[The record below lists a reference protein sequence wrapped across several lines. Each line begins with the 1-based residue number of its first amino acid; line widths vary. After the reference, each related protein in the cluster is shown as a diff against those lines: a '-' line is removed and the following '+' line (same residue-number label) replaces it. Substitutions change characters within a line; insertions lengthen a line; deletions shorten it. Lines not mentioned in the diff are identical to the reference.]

1 VRTGRSY
8 RTEIGVD
15 TIQAKLRV
23 NLAQGEFEVAGSE
36 SFVREYAERIE
47 ALLERLAGTTTPIA
61 APAPEPNHGHRDQDA
76 DSLGEF
82 GAFIQRLP
90 STATEV
96 DTMLAA
102 GYFSQATSSDD
113 TFATAEANKRL
124 LEQGIKLGNPSQ
136 CVRQSLVAKR
146 VFLVARGRFRVS
158 QHGRVHLRQLL
169 GPLVPD

>member
-1 VRTGRSY
+1 
-8 RTEIGVD
+8 
-15 TIQAKLRV
+15 
-23 NLAQGEFEVAGSE
+23 
-36 SFVREYAERIE
+36 
-47 ALLERLAGTTTPIA
+47 
-61 APAPEPNHGHRDQDA
+61 
-76 DSLGEF
+76 
-82 GAFIQRLP
+82 
-90 STATEV
+90 
-96 DTMLAA
+96 MLAA
-102 GYFSQATSSDD
+102 GYFAQATSSDD

>member
-1 VRTGRSY
+1 VRTGPTY
-8 RTEIGVD
+8 RAEIGVD
-15 TIQAKLRV
+15 TIQTKLRV
-23 NLAQGEFEVAGSE
+23 NLAQREFEVAGSE

-47 ALLERLAGTTTPIA
+47 ALLERLSGGTMPSA
-61 APAPEPNHGHRDQDA
+61 MPQADPGQRDQEA
-76 DSLGEF
+76 EPLGEF
-82 GAFIQRLP
+82 GSFIQRLP
-90 STATEV
+90 GTATEV

-102 GYFSQATSSDD
+102 GYFAQAASSDD
-113 TFATAEANKRL
+113 AFATAEANKRL

-158 QHGRVHLRQLL
+158 QHGRTHLRQLL

>member
-1 VRTGRSY
+1 
-8 RTEIGVD
+8 VD
-15 TIQAKLRV
+15 TIQTKLRV
-23 NLAQGEFEVAGSE
+23 NLAQREFEVAGSE
-36 SFVREYAERIE
+36 AFVREYAERME
-47 ALLERLAGTTTPIA
+47 LLLERLTNGAEPMLAATEP
-61 APAPEPNHGHRDQDA
+61 APAREA
-76 DSLGEF
+76 DTELGEF

-90 STATEV
+90 GTATEV

-102 GYFSQATSSDD
+102 GYYSQVNSADD

-158 QHGRVHLRQLL
+158 QHGRAHLRSFL
-169 GPLVPD
+169 GSLVPD

>member
-1 VRTGRSY
+1 
-8 RTEIGVD
+8 VD
-15 TIQAKLRV
+15 TIQTKLRV
-23 NLAQGEFEVAGSE
+23 NLAQREFEVAGSE
-36 SFVREYAERIE
+36 AFVREYAERIE
-47 ALLERLAGTTTPIA
+47 LLLERLANGAEPMFVA
-61 APAPEPNHGHRDQDA
+61 AAEPPPAREA
-76 DSLGEF
+76 DTELGEF

-90 STATEV
+90 GTATEV

-102 GYFSQATSSDD
+102 GYYSQVNSADD

-158 QHGRVHLRQLL
+158 QHGRAHLRQFL
-169 GPLVPD
+169 GSLVPD

>member
-1 VRTGRSY
+1 MRTGPFHAAEY
-8 RTEIGVD
+8 GVD
-15 TIQAKLRV
+15 TIQTKLRV
-23 NLAQGEFEVAGSE
+23 NLVQREFEVAGSE
-36 SFVREYAERIE
+36 AFVREYAERIE
-47 ALLERLAGTTTPIA
+47 ALLERLADGPAVAMA
-61 APAPEPNHGHRDQDA
+61 AADPVPRDRDHQDA
-76 DSLGEF
+76 EPLGEF
-82 GAFIQRLP
+82 GSFIQRLP

-102 GYFSQATSSDD
+102 GYFAQATSADD

-158 QHGRVHLRQLL
+158 QHGRTHLRQML
-169 GPLVPD
+169 GSLIPD

>member
-1 VRTGRSY
+1 M
-8 RTEIGVD
+8 D

-23 NLAQGEFEVAGSE
+23 NLAQREFEVAGSE
-36 SFVREYAERIE
+36 EFVRAYAERIE
-47 ALLERLAGTTTPIA
+47 ALLDRLAGDPVAIA
-61 APAPEPNHGHRDQDA
+61 SLPAEVAIRDQDA
-76 DSLGEF
+76 DALGEF
-82 GAFIQRLP
+82 GSYIQRLP
-90 STATEV
+90 GTATEV

-102 GYFSQATSSDD
+102 GFFAQAASADD

-158 QHGRVHLRQLL
+158 QHGRAHLRQLL
-169 GPLVPD
+169 GPMIPE

>member
-1 VRTGRSY
+1 
-8 RTEIGVD
+8 VD
-15 TIQAKLRV
+15 TIQTKLRV
-23 NLAQGEFEVAGSE
+23 NLAQREFEVAGSE
-36 SFVREYAERIE
+36 AFVREYAERIE
-47 ALLERLAGTTTPIA
+47 LLLERLANGAGPMLA
-61 APAPEPNHGHRDQDA
+61 AAEPAPAREA
-76 DSLGEF
+76 DTELGEF

-90 STATEV
+90 GTATEV

-102 GYFSQATSSDD
+102 GYYSQVNSADD

-158 QHGRVHLRQLL
+158 QHGRAHLRQFL
-169 GPLVPD
+169 GSLVPD

>member
-1 VRTGRSY
+1 M
-8 RTEIGVD
+8 D
-15 TIQAKLRV
+15 NNIQAKLRV
-23 NLAQGEFEVAGSE
+23 NLAQREFEVTGSE
-36 SFVREYAERIE
+36 DFVREYAERVE
-47 ALLERLAGTTTPIA
+47 ALLERLMGGAIQVAA
-61 APAPEPNHGHRDQDA
+61 APDPVSRDHEAEP
-76 DSLGEF
+76 LGEF
-82 GAFIQRLP
+82 GPFIQRLP

-102 GYFSQATSSDD
+102 GFYAQAASSDD

-158 QHGRVHLRQLL
+158 QHGRAHLRQLL
-169 GPLVPD
+169 GTLIPD

>member
-1 VRTGRSY
+1 M
-8 RTEIGVD
+8 D
-15 TIQAKLRV
+15 TIQTKLRV
-23 NLAQGEFEVAGSE
+23 NLAQREFEVAGSE
-36 SFVREYAERIE
+36 AFVREYAERIE
-47 ALLERLAGTTTPIA
+47 ALLERLANGPV
-61 APAPEPNHGHRDQDA
+61 PAGIVAEPAQRDA
-76 DSLGEF
+76 EAEPLGEF

-102 GYFSQATSSDD
+102 GYYSQMGSADD

-158 QHGRVHLRQLL
+158 QHGRAHLRQFL